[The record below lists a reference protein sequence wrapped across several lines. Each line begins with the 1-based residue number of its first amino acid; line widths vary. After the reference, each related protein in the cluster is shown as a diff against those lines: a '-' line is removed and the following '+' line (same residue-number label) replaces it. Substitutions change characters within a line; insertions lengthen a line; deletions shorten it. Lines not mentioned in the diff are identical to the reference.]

1 MKFAGQEPEKEF
13 CVIRI
18 ERGLKCFGTRKRSFT
33 YNVNSNGP
41 KIDLSV
47 LQPFEVVDKVS

>member
-1 MKFAGQEPEKEF
+1 MKFAGREPDKEF
-13 CVIRI
+13 CVIYI
-18 ERGLKCFGTRKRSFT
+18 AERFALGTRKRSFT